1 MNDKIDL
8 LKVVECQETRLKECE
23 KRDNER
29 TADHAV
35 LLEKTN
41 REEKRLYKLEE
52 DIQHLT
58 GTIIALQ
65 RDKENMESRLTNH
78 NNKNQKDLD
87 GVKQDVKS
95 LKQDFKNL
103 EHEIRKHL
111 DLKNAELLKKIELIS
126 EKIELISEDINK
138 SKGFFGAV
146 KPIAW
151 AIVGI
156 ILTGTMGYFGGKFVT
171 AIDGEKVERSK

>member
-1 MNDKIDL
+1 MDDRIKL

-58 GTIIALQ
+58 GIIIALQ
-65 RDKENMESRLTNH
+65 RDKENMESRITKH
-78 NNKNQKDLD
+78 SRES
-87 GVKQDVKS
+87 KQNYDS
-95 LKQDFKNL
+95 LRQDFKDF
-103 EHEIRKHL
+103 EHEIRKDLKTLEQATL
-111 DLKNAELLKKIELIS
+111 DLKDVILQKF
-126 EKIELISEDINK
+126 ELISEDINK
-138 SKGFFGAV
+138 SKGFFVAV

>member
-1 MNDKIDL
+1 MDDRIKL

-58 GTIIALQ
+58 GIIIALQ
-65 RDKENMESRLTNH
+65 RDKENMESRITKH
-78 NNKNQKDLD
+78 SRES
-87 GVKQDVKS
+87 KQNYDS
-95 LKQDFKNL
+95 LRQDFKDF
-103 EHEIRKHL
+103 EHEIRKDLKTLEQATL
-111 DLKNAELLKKIELIS
+111 DLKDVILQKF
-126 EKIELISEDINK
+126 ELISEDINK

>member
-1 MNDKIDL
+1 MDDRIEL

-65 RDKENMESRLTNH
+65 RDKENMELRITKHSRES
-78 NNKNQKDLD
+78 
-87 GVKQDVKS
+87 KQNYDS
-95 LKQDFKNL
+95 LRQDFKDF
-103 EHEIRKHL
+103 EHEIRKDLKTLEQATL
-111 DLKNAELLKKIELIS
+111 DLKDVILQKFEF
-126 EKIELISEDINK
+126 ISEDINK